1 MPSARRVRLRTPGED
16 TATMK
21 KILRII
27 KKEDNNKDVNDLD
40 EYIDDPEES
49 LKILE
54 KLREEAMV
62 LLYGNTTSFQ
72 RTVKVTRRQ

>member
-1 MPSARRVRLRTPGED
+1 MRLRADIED
-16 TATMK
+16 TTMK
-21 KILRII
+21 KIIRII
-27 KKEDNNKDVNDLD
+27 KKDEKHQNVNDRD

-62 LLYGNTTSFQ
+62 LLYGNKTSFQ
-72 RTVKVTRRQ
+72 RTVKVTRRQKC

>member
-1 MPSARRVRLRTPGED
+1 MSSARRVRLRTPIED
-16 TATMK
+16 TMK

-40 EYIDDPEES
+40 EYIDNPEES

-62 LLYGNTTSFQ
+62 LLYGNKTSFQ
-72 RTVKVTRRQ
+72 RTVNVTRRQ

>member
-1 MPSARRVRLRTPGED
+1 MN
-16 TATMK
+16 
-21 KILRII
+21 KIIRII
-27 KKEDNNKDVNDLD
+27 KKDNKLQEINVYN

-62 LLYGNTTSFQ
+62 LLYGNKTSFQ
-72 RTVKVTRRQ
+72 RTVNITRRK

>member
-1 MPSARRVRLRTPGED
+1 MN
-16 TATMK
+16 
-21 KILRII
+21 KIIRII
-27 KKEDNNKDVNDLD
+27 KKDNKLQEINVFN

-62 LLYGNTTSFQ
+62 LLYGNKTSFQ
-72 RTVKVTRRQ
+72 RTVNITRRK